1 MAKCIMQC
9 VQDVEPG
16 GNENEF
22 ILQLNMVFLGTGVPG
37 GVMSGQGPDGTGRV
51 PCTISI
57 TALAQYINNVEDAML
72 AEATRLGITGL
83 TRSDCLIMNYQR
95 GA

>member
-9 VQDVEPG
+9 VEDVEPG

-22 ILQLNMVFLGTGVPG
+22 ILQLKMVFLGTGVPG
-37 GVMSGQGPDGTGRV
+37 GVVNGAGPDGTGRV
-51 PCTISI
+51 PCTINI
-57 TALAQYINNVEDAML
+57 TQLAQYVNNVEDAML
-72 AEATRLGITGL
+72 AEATRMSVTGL
-83 TRSDCLIMNYQR
+83 TRPDCLIMQYVR